1 MDHLPSSSIH
11 HMSTQEEAEYFR
23 DTIKRL
29 LKFPLQYPIDYLP
42 VPSTKTLPQ
51 RKHPKDITLK
61 ALGRSDVL
69 TLNIT
74 NNYMNVGDIRARAM
88 EWCGCTKDDTMRLL
102 IKGKA
107 RTTTVQKSSILSEE
121 DTIVT
126 NVIVKKHTPLPH
138 AFMQEL
144 EVLFEKHHIP
154 EKPSIASKMPSNS
167 KMAIRIK

>member
-1 MDHLPSSSIH
+1 
-11 HMSTQEEAEYFR
+11 MSTHEEAEYFR

-51 RKHPKDITLK
+51 RKHPRIITLK

-107 RTTTVQKSSILSEE
+107 LNDDTAKVISLSEE
-121 DTIVT
+121 DTIVI

-138 AFMQEL
+138 AFMEEL
-144 EVLFEKHHIP
+144 EMLFEKHHIP
-154 EKPSIASKMPSNS
+154 DEAVN
-167 KMAIRIK
+167 RIKNALQ